1 MTDTTTVPQ
10 MTSAECRVLEYL
22 ASGKSR
28 STTQVVTAVP
38 RSRSTVMHALRSLE
52 DAGAIV
58 RRDGPDGSNQW
69 RVASD
74 DEAER

>member
-1 MTDTTTVPQ
+1 MTTTTPPPQ
-10 MTSAECRVLEYL
+10 TSSAEDRVLEYL
-22 ASGKSR
+22 GSGKSR
-28 STTQVVTAVP
+28 STTQVVNAVP

-69 RVASD
+69 RVAD
-74 DEAER
+74 DGD